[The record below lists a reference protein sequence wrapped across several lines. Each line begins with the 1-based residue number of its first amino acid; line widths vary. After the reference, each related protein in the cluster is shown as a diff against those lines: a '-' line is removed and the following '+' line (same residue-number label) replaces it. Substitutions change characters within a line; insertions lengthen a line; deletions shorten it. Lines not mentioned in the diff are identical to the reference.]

1 MAPEVNKLAE
11 DLAFDAGEIAKLRV
25 MTPDGY
31 NVKPDE
37 SLGSMVASAKERVQT
52 QVQAVREPL
61 DTEVSRL
68 RNLSTSS
75 FKRY

>member
-1 MAPEVNKLAE
+1 MAPEVNKVAE
-11 DLAFDAGEIAKLRV
+11 DLAFDAEEIAKLRD
-25 MTPDGY
+25 MTPGGY

-37 SLGSMVASAKERVQT
+37 SLGSMVAAAKERVQT

-75 FKRY
+75 FKRD